1 MKKMK
6 FDLQLEQK
14 VLHYEREDALV
25 TYKRLTVT
33 KEEFI
38 SQFEKDDTNLYN
50 TMREMIYMFHGASGY
65 ITQMSDM
72 AMNGIYQML
81 MDHPT
86 YTGVGFIL
94 EEKEFLSEVSDFDRR
109 KTVSVDLVYLK

>member
-1 MKKMK
+1 MK

-14 VLHYEREDALV
+14 ILHYEREDALV

-33 KEEFI
+33 KEEFVG
-38 SQFEKDDTNLYN
+38 QFEKDNTNLCN
-50 TMREMIYMFHGASGY
+50 TMREMIYMFHGTSGY

-81 MDHPT
+81 KDHPA

-94 EEKEFLSEVSDFDRR
+94 EEKEFLSEGSDFDRR